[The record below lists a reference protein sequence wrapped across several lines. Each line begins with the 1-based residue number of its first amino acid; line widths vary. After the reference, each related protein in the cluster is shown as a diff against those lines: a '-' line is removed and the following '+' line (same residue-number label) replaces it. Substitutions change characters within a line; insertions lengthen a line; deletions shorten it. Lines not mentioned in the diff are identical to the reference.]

1 MAVSRDKLPLPN
13 FPAVFRKHQSCLY
26 ASIYRIRIFGTYYVP
41 YIYHYIGL
49 ILPEHWAREKCLPTP
64 WRPTRQPSRINVDS
78 PCCREKA
85 EGTPQRLVF
94 AVKQG
99 WIQAVQAGTS
109 TPTYC
114 NITTLLK
121 LHGRK
126 TNLVRLVRLLTL
138 YLFTVSL
145 EPEQCNH
152 VNA

>member
-1 MAVSRDKLPLPN
+1 M
-13 FPAVFRKHQSCLY
+13 Q
-26 ASIYRIRIFGTYYVP
+26 ASTGYV
-41 YIYHYIGL
+41 YSEHIMYIIYHYIGL

-64 WRPTRQPSRINVDS
+64 SQLTRQPSRINVDS

-85 EGTPQRLVF
+85 ERHTAKTGYT
-94 AVKQG
+94 VKQG

-114 NITTLLK
+114 NIATLLK
-121 LHGRK
+121 LHSRK

-152 VNA
+152 VNAELRTSLEGQSSKIQTFSITAIW